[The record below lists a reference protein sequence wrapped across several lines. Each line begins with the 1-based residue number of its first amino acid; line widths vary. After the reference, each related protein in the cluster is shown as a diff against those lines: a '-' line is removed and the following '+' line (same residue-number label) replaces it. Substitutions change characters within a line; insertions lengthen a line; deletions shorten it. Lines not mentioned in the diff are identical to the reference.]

1 MKEFV
6 YKKNEIDFNILMN
19 KTMKDFFCVWK
30 WNYTL
35 LFWYY
40 NILTNYLINNQY
52 SLYLWESSAIILL
65 VSDDYY

>member
-40 NILTNYLINNQY
+40 NIL
-52 SLYLWESSAIILL
+52 
-65 VSDDYY
+65 